1 MSAPAQLV
9 IGGIPRVDLL
19 PPEVHAA
26 RRRKRD
32 RRIAVVAFGAVVL
45 LTLAGVGGAFAL
57 SRAAEESLAT
67 EQTRTGDLLLE
78 QASLSDI
85 RVLHDSLD
93 LTQAGLEVSSATNV
107 DWAALTQ
114 SVLDVI
120 PPELA
125 PVSINALGTSPF
137 VAPQPAAALVTPD
150 TSIVFDLVTR
160 PGFAGQALTRLDV
173 ASVLDRID
181 AIEGVVRSTALFRLQ
196 PAEDGGLYG
205 VTITV
210 AFDDV
215 NTDRFATEGD

>member
-9 IGGIPRVDLL
+9 VGGIPRVDLL

-125 PVSINALGTSPF
+125 PVSINTLGTSPF

-181 AIEGVVRSTALFRLQ
+181 AIEGVSVSRSTPFRWD
-196 PAEDGGLYG
+196 PTIDAYA

-215 NTDRFATEGD
+215 YTERFAPEGE

>member
-1 MSAPAQLV
+1 MSAPAPLV
-9 IGGIPRVDLL
+9 IGGVPRVDLL

-32 RRIAVVAFGAVVL
+32 RRIAVIVFGAVVL
-45 LTLAGVGGAFAL
+45 LTLAGIGGAFAL
-57 SRAAEESLAT
+57 SRAAEESFAT
-67 EQTRTGDLLLE
+67 AQARTGDLLLE

-93 LTQAGLEVSSATNV
+93 LTQAGLEVSSATDV
-107 DWAALTQ
+107 DWVALTQ
-114 SVLDVI
+114 SVLD
-120 PPELA
+120 
-125 PVSINALGTSPF
+125 TSPF
-137 VAPQPAAALVTPD
+137 VAPEPAAALVAPD
-150 TSIVFDLVTR
+150 TSIVVDLVTR
-160 PGFAGQALTRLDV
+160 PGTAGAAMTRLDV

-181 AIEGVVRSTALFRLQ
+181 AIEGVVRSRSTPLRWDPTAD
-196 PAEDGGLYG
+196 AYG